1 MSMETGIDPRVRP
14 SLADLA
20 RSRPPPPEPPGGGRK
35 AFADHRIS
43 ATNEVT
49 TLGPGAEAA
58 TVDAE
63 LRFEDLVDLINPLH
77 HLPFVG
83 SFYRSVSGDEITAAA
98 RIMGAM
104 IYAGPLGFV
113 FATADSLFA
122 EISGRP
128 LGDTLIAAAFGDG
141 GTDETQDLAAGENR
155 PGPETAAP
163 EPGASEPGPE
173 AAAPTPAAPA
183 PGLENQ
189 EALRA
194 LAADLRQLAAGR
206 VGGGSPGAETIEPAR
221 PLLGAAPPPDR
232 PAQVSD
238 AFARKMGEALD
249 KYRAMAEARA
259 REETGGDEG
268 AAAAP

>member
-20 RSRPPPPEPPGGGRK
+20 RSRPPPPEPTGGGRK

-49 TLGPGAEAA
+49 TLGPDAEAA

-104 IYAGPLGFV
+104 LYAGPLGFV

-128 LGDTLIAAAFGDG
+128 LGDTLIAAVFGG
-141 GTDETQDLAAGENR
+141 GETDESPDLAAGENL
-155 PGPETAAP
+155 PAAETAAP
-163 EPGASEPGPE
+163 PE
-173 AAAPTPAAPA
+173 SRAPAAPPA
-183 PGLENQ
+183 TTSSGTGPENQ

-206 VGGGSPGAETIEPAR
+206 DGGASPGTEAIEPAR
-221 PLLGAAPPPDR
+221 PLPGDAPPPDR

-238 AFARKMGEALD
+238 AFTRKMSEALD

-259 REETGGDEG
+259 REEAGGDKG